1 MSLDDR
7 IRIIRMSPRPA
18 DKIRA
23 LQEID
28 KLYRE
33 DPNGEDYGFSLLP
46 QDIVDLLEKKWAW
59 EASQKKPKSNCHWVP
74 SDHRNGTG
82 LCIGDQNY
90 IIPRNKYDNVRQLP
104 LRLLH
109 IESGI
114 QGIYYFNG
122 QPDFSPCAYDS
133 VKVEGYSFIRYQA
146 DMTQEEKLL
155 EECIQER
162 AIKQFALKWGWGQ
175 GQDAIER
182 VRNFLSNLD
191 EPDFTKRRLYVL
203 HECIDLETVMIVP
216 REIHAFY
223 KHSGGISL
231 YEAVFK

>member
-1 MSLDDR
+1 
-7 IRIIRMSPRPA
+7 
-18 DKIRA
+18 
-23 LQEID
+23 
-28 KLYRE
+28 
-33 DPNGEDYGFSLLP
+33 
-46 QDIVDLLEKKWAW
+46 
-59 EASQKKPKSNCHWVP
+59 
-74 SDHRNGTG
+74 
-82 LCIGDQNY
+82 
-90 IIPRNKYDNVRQLP
+90 
-104 LRLLH
+104 
-109 IESGI
+109 
-114 QGIYYFNG
+114 
-122 QPDFSPCAYDS
+122 
-133 VKVEGYSFIRYQA
+133 
-146 DMTQEEKLL
+146 MTQEEKLL